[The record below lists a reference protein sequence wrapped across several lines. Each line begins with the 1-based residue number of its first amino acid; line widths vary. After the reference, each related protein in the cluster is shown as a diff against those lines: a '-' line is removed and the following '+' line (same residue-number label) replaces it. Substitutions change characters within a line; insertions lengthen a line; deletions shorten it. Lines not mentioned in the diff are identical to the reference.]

1 MSAFRRDRFTWL
13 AYLLLGYFAYLQ
25 ASLGPLMPFLR
36 NELHLGY
43 AEGGLHLSAF
53 AGGMI
58 AAGLSAAPLA
68 QRMGRRTL
76 LWSGAGGMALG
87 ALLLMSGLHVA
98 VTLSAALG
106 MGYLGTLLLVMIQ
119 AALSDHHGAFRAT
132 ALTEA
137 NMLAMFCAGLSP
149 LMVGL
154 WARTAI
160 GWRGALLMAVLA
172 LGWIALLNRSVPIP
186 SQTSSFERRAA
197 AQRLPAS
204 FWAVWLAL
212 IMSVAMEWC
221 MVAWSADFLTG
232 VVGLPATDAAMLVS
246 VFFIGA
252 LLGRFANS
260 RWTLRTSPRTLL
272 LAMLVVVAIGFPVFW
287 LARTPPVAVMG
298 LGVVGFGIG
307 ALFPL
312 GLSMAL
318 TIAADHADAASG
330 WVSTAAGL
338 AILIAPFTLGALAD
352 RYELNAAFSVLLL
365 FNATA
370 LVITAAV
377 RPRRRG

>member
-1 MSAFRRDRFTWL
+1 
-13 AYLLLGYFAYLQ
+13 
-25 ASLGPLMPFLR
+25 
-36 NELHLGY
+36 
-43 AEGGLHLSAF
+43 
-53 AGGMI
+53 
-58 AAGLSAAPLA
+58 
-68 QRMGRRTL
+68 
-76 LWSGAGGMALG
+76 
-87 ALLLMSGLHVA
+87 
-98 VTLSAALG
+98 

-119 AALSDHHGAFRAT
+119 ATLSDHHGIFRAT

-137 NMLAMFCAGLSP
+137 NMLAMLCAGLSP

-154 WARTAI
+154 WARTAV
-160 GWRGALLMAVLA
+160 GWRGALLTAVLA
-172 LGWIALLNRSVPIP
+172 LGWIALFNRSVPIP

-197 AQRLPAS
+197 AKRLPAS

-232 VVGLPATDAAMLVS
+232 AVGLPATDAAMLVS

-260 RWTLRTSPRTLL
+260 RWTLHASPRTLL

-298 LGVVGFGIG
+298 LGVVGFGVG

-370 LVITAAV
+370 LIITAAV
-377 RPRRRG
+377 RPRRLG